1 MRKEQAA
8 QKMGNNSNNF
18 GKNQKIPEQPSE
30 YPEDDGEL
38 YECSKG
44 CGRQFNSNVI
54 AKHEKICEKVFQQ
67 KRKVFNTA
75 AQRQLEAEGG
85 FSKPPPFSNQ
95 MNQTKKQP

>member
-1 MRKEQAA
+1 
-8 QKMGNNSNNF
+8 MGNNSNTFNN
-18 GKNQKIPEQPSE
+18 NQKINQPPSE

-38 YECSKG
+38 FECSKG

-75 AQRQLEAEGG
+75 AQRQIENEGG
-85 FSKPPPFSNQ
+85 FDKPPQYVNP
-95 MNQTKKQP
+95 MNQTRKQPEKPA

>member
-1 MRKEQAA
+1 MRKETFEEMLERELRKEQQAK
-8 QKMGNNSNNF
+8 KMGSNSNSYGN
-18 GKNQKIPEQPSE
+18 NQKGPEQPSE
-30 YPEDDGEL
+30 YPEDEGEL

-75 AQRQLEAEGG
+75 AQRLAEA
-85 FSKPPPFSNQ
+85 
-95 MNQTKKQP
+95 